1 MTEPKYYQCYDLH
14 MKNGK
19 VLNYAED
26 YDIPAEKGLIGQF
39 KRGKKRFLKNL
50 VLYKK
55 LREQKFSVPFVVI
68 LDFFTVAVFFSDCL
82 NSFTWVK
89 NCAD

>member
-26 YDIPAEKGLIGQF
+26 YVIPAEKGLIGQF
-39 KRGKKRFLKNL
+39 KRGKKRFLEYGDL
-50 VLYKK
+50 LHGYTI
-55 LREQKFSVPFVVI
+55 PFDQISFIVATEVI
-68 LDFFTVAVFFSDCL
+68 KDM
-82 NSFTWVK
+82 
-89 NCAD
+89 

>member
-39 KRGKKRFLKNL
+39 ERGKKRFLEYGDL
-50 VLYKK
+50 LHGYTI
-55 LREQKFSVPFVVI
+55 PFDQISFIVATEVI
-68 LDFFTVAVFFSDCL
+68 KDM
-82 NSFTWVK
+82 
-89 NCAD
+89 

>member
-1 MTEPKYYQCYDLH
+1 MTEPKYYQCYDLN

-39 KRGKKRFLKNL
+39 KRGKKRFLEYGDL
-50 VLYKK
+50 LHGYTI
-55 LREQKFSVPFVVI
+55 PFDQISFIVATEVI
-68 LDFFTVAVFFSDCL
+68 KDM
-82 NSFTWVK
+82 
-89 NCAD
+89 

>member
-39 KRGKKRFLKNL
+39 KRGKKRFLEYGDL
-50 VLYKK
+50 LHGYTI
-55 LREQKFSVPFVVI
+55 PFDQISFIVATEVVK
-68 LDFFTVAVFFSDCL
+68 DM
-82 NSFTWVK
+82 
-89 NCAD
+89 

>member
-1 MTEPKYYQCYDLH
+1 

-39 KRGKKRFLKNL
+39 KRGKKRFLEYGDL
-50 VLYKK
+50 LHGYTI
-55 LREQKFSVPFVVI
+55 PFDQISFIVATEVVK
-68 LDFFTVAVFFSDCL
+68 DM
-82 NSFTWVK
+82 
-89 NCAD
+89 

>member
-1 MTEPKYYQCYDLH
+1 MTGPKYYQCYDLH

-39 KRGKKRFLKNL
+39 KRGKKRFLEYGDL
-50 VLYKK
+50 LHGYTI
-55 LREQKFSVPFVVI
+55 PFDQISFIVATEVVK
-68 LDFFTVAVFFSDCL
+68 DM
-82 NSFTWVK
+82 
-89 NCAD
+89 

>member
-39 KRGKKRFLKNL
+39 KRGKKRFLEYGDIL
-50 VLYKK
+50 HGYTI
-55 LREQKFSVPFVVI
+55 PFDQISFIVATEVI
-68 LDFFTVAVFFSDCL
+68 KDM
-82 NSFTWVK
+82 
-89 NCAD
+89 

>member
-39 KRGKKRFLKNL
+39 KRGKKRFLEYGDL
-50 VLYKK
+50 LHGYTI
-55 LREQKFSVPFVVI
+55 PFDQISFIVATEVI
-68 LDFFTVAVFFSDCL
+68 KDM
-82 NSFTWVK
+82 
-89 NCAD
+89 

>member
-26 YDIPAEKGLIGQF
+26 YDIPTEKGLIGQF
-39 KRGKKRFLKNL
+39 KRGKKRFLEYGDL
-50 VLYKK
+50 LHGYTI
-55 LREQKFSVPFVVI
+55 PFDQISFIVATEVI
-68 LDFFTVAVFFSDCL
+68 KDM
-82 NSFTWVK
+82 
-89 NCAD
+89 